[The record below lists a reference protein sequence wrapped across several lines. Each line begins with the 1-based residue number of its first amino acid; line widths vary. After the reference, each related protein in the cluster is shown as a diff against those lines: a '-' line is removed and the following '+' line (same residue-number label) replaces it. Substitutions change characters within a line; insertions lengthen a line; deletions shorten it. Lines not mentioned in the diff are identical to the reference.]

1 MECDIC
7 SRKHHSDLNFLCV
20 GCARSSVYV
29 TRFELAKV
37 LLAKEQLALKVEAI
51 VSPEQE
57 NTERGDPSSVW
68 KVETAK
74 VQKEDAD
81 TRTQETLDH
90 VRTLR
95 EELEQARK
103 DISARKAH
111 LASRKA
117 DLEAIN
123 ARVPA
128 QRSQWETK
136 IADTT
141 KRGNL
146 SFAALE
152 DRSVETR
159 AFLCREAAVLLGL
172 KQRKKRKGDGIFD
185 QYYLGGLPIV
195 DLKECYS
202 ALSIKST
209 VFDPSFADKL
219 YLRHQMYRAQRC
231 TCCYRAPPEPCC
243 LLFIRPST

>member
-1 MECDIC
+1 M
-7 SRKHHSDLNFLCV
+7 
-20 GCARSSVYV
+20 
-29 TRFELAKV
+29 TRFEFAKV
-37 LLAKEQLALKVEAI
+37 LLAKEQLALKVETI
-51 VSPEQE
+51 VSSEQE

-74 VQKEDAD
+74 AQKEDAE
-81 TRTQETLDH
+81 TRAQETIDY
-90 VRTLR
+90 VKTLQ

-103 DISARKAH
+103 DISSRKAH

-117 DLEAIN
+117 DLETIN
-123 ARVPA
+123 TCVPA
-128 QRSQWETK
+128 QRSQGETK
-136 IADTT
+136 IADMT

-172 KQRKKRKGDGIFD
+172 KQKKKRKGDGIFD
-185 QYYLGGLPIV
+185 QYYVGGLPIV

-202 ALSIKST
+202 AFSIKST
-209 VFDPSFADKL
+209 VFDPSF
-219 YLRHQMYRAQRC
+219 C
-231 TCCYRAPPEPCC
+231 
-243 LLFIRPST
+243 